1 MSSKN
6 KRCSLTLR
14 ALANSYLRKV
24 VCHPER
30 SQQPLEFQNTNSS
43 HNPSRF
49 RSSCYNLGCNQQR
62 YTWAYGVCIF
72 VFFRERGIRPPRHPD
87 VFNRKK
93 TSYATVVDCLTDM
106 RDRHLLYHF
115 FTALCDSCEL
125 RLTLTKIIV
134 DGYQQDFGASP
145 VYLGGVNHFPQTP
158 QLSKQLS
165 FKLSFWQNVGC

>member
-1 MSSKN
+1 M
-6 KRCSLTLR
+6 
-14 ALANSYLRKV
+14 AYAFSYF
-24 VCHPER
+24 
-30 SQQPLEFQNTNSS
+30 LEK
-43 HNPSRF
+43 
-49 RSSCYNLGCNQQR
+49 G
-62 YTWAYGVCIF
+62 AYGHQ
-72 VFFRERGIRPPRHPD
+72 GILT
-87 VFNRKK
+87 FLTEKK
-93 TSYATVVDCLTDM
+93 HLMQQLSIALTDM